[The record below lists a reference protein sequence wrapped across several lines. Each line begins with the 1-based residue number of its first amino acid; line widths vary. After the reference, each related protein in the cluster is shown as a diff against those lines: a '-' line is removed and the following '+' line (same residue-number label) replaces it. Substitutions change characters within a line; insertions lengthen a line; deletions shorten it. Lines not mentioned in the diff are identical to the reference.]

1 MKFCEKYK
9 EIVFLRKIQ
18 KSAAESAAEKHQKGQ
33 QLYMLLLYM
42 PRDANAAD
50 LMRLR
55 HFKIAFRLL
64 RKYYYVIYYVIALI
78 CHDIWL
84 IFTDICYDIMSM

>member
-1 MKFCEKYK
+1 MKFYEKYK

-50 LMRLR
+50 LMLLR
-55 HFKIAFRLL
+55 PFKIAFRLL
-64 RKYYYVIYYVIALI
+64 RKYYYDIYYVIALI